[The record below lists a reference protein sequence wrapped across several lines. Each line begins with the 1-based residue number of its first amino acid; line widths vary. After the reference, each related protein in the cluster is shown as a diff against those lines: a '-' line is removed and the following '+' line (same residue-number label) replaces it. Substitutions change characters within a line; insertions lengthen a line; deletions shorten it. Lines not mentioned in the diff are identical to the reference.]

1 MAKRKAKTEPKPV
14 LSPDQEKDQ
23 VRREVIDIL
32 LTNARTG
39 DNRAIDLL
47 GRLKDY
53 DLFTKP
59 TDVVPEGGITEKTA
73 RILIALEDGNCPK
86 CGHHFGKIEED
97 RHPIGCRCVEC
108 TLKRTGELQ
117 PKPEVDVSE
126 CTMLEGKDV

>member
-47 GRLKDY
+47 GRVKDY

-73 RILIALEDGNCPK
+73 RILIALADEVCPA
-86 CGHHFGKIEED
+86 CGFSYAKEAED
-97 RHPIGCRCVEC
+97 RHPV
-108 TLKRTGELQ
+108 
-117 PKPEVDVSE
+117 
-126 CTMLEGKDV
+126 